1 MMRKKKRKMR
11 KKRKKIR
18 KKKRE
23 REREGLISAF
33 LVLPISGA
41 VESPRP

>member
-1 MMRKKKRKMR
+1 MKKRKMRKKKRKMR
-11 KKRKKIR
+11 KKTRE
-18 KKKRE
+18 RE